1 MSRSPQSFEK
11 RQRER
16 RKQQKRREKQER
28 RLERNAEKREAKER
42 GESAFGIVVEP
53 ERFDVPVPGA
63 REDKP
68 NRDRSAE
75 DGDRTR

>member
-42 GESAFGIVVEP
+42 GESAFGVVVEP
-53 ERFDVPVPGA
+53 ERFEDDETQQEGPKPG
-63 REDKP
+63 REDA
-68 NRDRSAE
+68 R
-75 DGDRTR
+75 